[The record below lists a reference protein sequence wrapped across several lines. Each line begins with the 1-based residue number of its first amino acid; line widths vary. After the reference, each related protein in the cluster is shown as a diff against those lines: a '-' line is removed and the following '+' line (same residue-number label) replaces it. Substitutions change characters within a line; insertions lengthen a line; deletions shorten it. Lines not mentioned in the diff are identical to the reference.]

1 MSLLDYLER
10 KVGRFAVP
18 QVTAGLI
25 ACQVVVYLA
34 GFVLDRPGREPIA
47 SRLEFIPGLVL
58 QGEVWRLLTFLVMP
72 PFTNIV
78 FAFFFWYLFYLMGT
92 ALERTWGTFR
102 YNVYLLLGY
111 VATVGLAFI
120 LPGAPATNAYLQGSV
135 FLAFAYLYP
144 DFEMYLFFILPV
156 KIKWLALVT
165 WIGYGLVLIFGS
177 WEARLMVLA
186 SVCNFLVFFGK
197 DIVQRV
203 RTGRRRMEI
212 QARRY
217 ATAEPAYYHRCT
229 VCGITDRTNP
239 DMDFRYCSKCAGNH
253 GYCMQ
258 HLHSHEHVAAP
269 AEIGNRESRTQ

>member
-10 KVGRFAVP
+10 KFGRFAVP
-18 QVTAGLI
+18 QVTAGMI
-25 ACQVVVYLA
+25 ACQVVVFLA

-47 SRLEFIPGLVL
+47 SQLVFIPERVL

-72 PFTNIV
+72 PFPSVVSFTNLV

-156 KIKWLALVT
+156 KITWLAL
-165 WIGYGLVLIFGS
+165 
-177 WEARLMVLA
+177 
-186 SVCNFLVFFGK
+186 
-197 DIVQRV
+197 
-203 RTGRRRMEI
+203 
-212 QARRY
+212 
-217 ATAEPAYYHRCT
+217 
-229 VCGITDRTNP
+229 
-239 DMDFRYCSKCAGNH
+239 
-253 GYCMQ
+253 
-258 HLHSHEHVAAP
+258 
-269 AEIGNRESRTQ
+269 

>member
-10 KVGRFAVP
+10 KFGRFAVP

-47 SRLEFIPGLVL
+47 SQLVFIPERVL

-72 PFTNIV
+72 PVPSVISLFNLV
-78 FAFFFWYLFYLMGT
+78 CAFFFWYLFYLMGT
-92 ALERTWGTFR
+92 ALERTWGSFR
-102 YNVYLLLGY
+102 YNVYLLLCY

-120 LPGAPATNAYLQGSV
+120 LPDAPATNAYLEGSV

-165 WIGYGLVLIFGS
+165 LIRYFLVMIFGS

-197 DIVQRV
+197 DLVQRV

-212 QARRY
+212 RARSY
-217 ATAEPAYYHRCT
+217 STAEPAYYHRCT
-229 VCGITDRTNP
+229 ACGIPDRTNP
-239 DMDFRYCSKCAGNH
+239 HMDFRY
-253 GYCMQ
+253 
-258 HLHSHEHVAAP
+258 
-269 AEIGNRESRTQ
+269 